1 MSEQTGFSFETAT
14 PTIAG
19 SSPVIKYAGG
29 KSWLVKIL
37 AIRLHAHLTR
47 VGGVYVEPF
56 AGSLAM
62 GLAIG
67 WPGSYYADTNE
78 DLVNLYAALADDA
91 EKVADELEALGK
103 VSGEENYYTVR
114 KSVWP
119 ENRAT
124 LSKSAW
130 AARTVWLNKNC
141 FNGLMRYNLA
151 GRFNV
156 PWGDREVPLPPR
168 AHVEAVGKLLAQAK
182 SIRRTD
188 FAFVLD
194 DALKN
199 YDPAKLVVYLDPP
212 YGAKLKDVSTR
223 GARDRGGD
231 EGVFTGYTGKFT
243 WEDQVRLAAWAKALA
258 LRGALVVASNS
269 WSDEVCEIYRDGFD
283 LFQVGVRH
291 SVGATEER
299 RGRRAEM
306 LAVSAGHSAVVD
318 SIPVKVV
325 RRGK

>member
-1 MSEQTGFSFETAT
+1 VSEQTGFFFKTAA
-14 PTIAG
+14 PVISG
-19 SSPVIKYAGG
+19 SSPLIKYAGG

-37 AIRLHAHLTR
+37 ALRLHAHLVK

-67 WPGSYYADTNE
+67 WPTSVYADTNE
-78 DLVNLYAALADDA
+78 DLINLYAALVDDA
-91 EKVADELEALGK
+91 GKVAAEVDALRAT
-103 VSGEENYYTVR
+103 SGEESYYVVR

-119 ENRAT
+119 ENRDA
-124 LSKSAW
+124 LSSHAW
-130 AARTVWLNKNC
+130 AARTIWLNKNC

-156 PWGDREVPLPPR
+156 PWGNRAVPLPSRSHIETIGRVVAR
-168 AHVEAVGKLLAQAK
+168 AT
-182 SIRRTD
+182 IRKTD

-199 YDPAKLVVYLDPP
+199 YNPAKLVVYLDPP
-212 YGAKLKDVSTR
+212 YGAKLKNVSTR
-223 GARDRGGD
+223 GAEARGGD
-231 EGVFTGYTGKFT
+231 AKVFTGYSGAFS
-243 WEDQVRLAAWAKALA
+243 WEDQVRLANWAKALA

-291 SVGATEER
+291 SVGATEAR
-299 RGRRAEM
+299 RGKRVEL
-306 LAVSAGHSAVVD
+306 LAVSAGHANVVD

-325 RRGK
+325 CRGK